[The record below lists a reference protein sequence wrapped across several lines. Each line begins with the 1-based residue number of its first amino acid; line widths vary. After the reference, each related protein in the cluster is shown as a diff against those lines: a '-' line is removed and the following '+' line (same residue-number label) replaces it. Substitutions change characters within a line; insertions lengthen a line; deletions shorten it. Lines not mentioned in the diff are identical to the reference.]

1 MRRVLVVEDSPTQ
14 AAHLRSLLEAGGYA
28 VALAASGREAL
39 QAARREPPAVVVS
52 DIVMPEM
59 DGYALCRRIKA
70 DEALRDTPVLLVTVL
85 GGPHDIIRAL
95 ECGADSVI
103 RKPYDEQYLLSR
115 VAYLCA
121 NRELRRH
128 EKTRMGLEIDV
139 AGERHFVSAERRQ
152 ILDLLI
158 STYEEAVRLNEELSA
173 RQREIERSAQTLHA
187 LYGVA
192 EGLNRATSEGEVVA
206 IALERAL
213 ELPGVRA
220 GWISFLEDDGTF
232 RLLGARGLPPALAAP
247 DAMQGDCRC
256 RRMLVAGD
264 LDRTTNVL
272 ECERLQR
279 AIGDT
284 AGLRHH
290 ASVPLWI
297 GDRTLGVL
305 NLAGP
310 GPGLFADEDLKML
323 FGVGNQVAIALGR
336 AQLLQD
342 LEHEVLRRTAD
353 LAAEAAGRERAEET
367 RRRLTAILEATT
379 DFVAMGHAD
388 GRVEY
393 YNRAAR
399 RMLGIVEREDISTI
413 RIADTHPAWAAR
425 LVLEEAIPAAIR
437 DGIWSGETALLG
449 RDGREIPVLQVII
462 AHRTAE
468 GRIEFLST
476 IARDITER
484 KRAEE
489 ARRQSEKLAAMGE
502 LLAGV
507 AHELNNPLAVLT
519 GQAALL
525 GPAVAGG
532 PLQPRAEKIAR
543 AAERCSRIVRNFLAL
558 ARQYPPEREEV
569 RLDRIVHDAV
579 ELLAYQLRLDAV
591 EVVINLA
598 ADLPLLW
605 ADPHQLQQ
613 LVVNLATNAHHAM
626 RASPSPRRLVFT
638 GRADAD
644 RSRIVFTVAD
654 TGAGIPPEIQGRIF
668 EPFFTTKPPGQGTGL
683 GLSLCRGIV
692 ESHGGT
698 IKVESRPG
706 QGATFVVD
714 LPAPPPPPDA
724 HQARGPAARPHV
736 TGKTLLVV
744 DDDPDVADVIA
755 EMLAADGHRVDRAPN
770 GAVALELLATRTY
783 DAILSDIRMPELDGT
798 ALYREVE
805 RRHPDLARR
814 FIFLTGDT
822 LSAETSAFLE
832 QHRAPSVTKP
842 FSLEEVRPVIDRI
855 TGPG

>member
-28 VALAASGREAL
+28 VVLAASGREAL
-39 QAARREPPAVVVS
+39 QA
-52 DIVMPEM
+52 
-59 DGYALCRRIKA
+59 
-70 DEALRDTPVLLVTVL
+70 ALRDTPVLLVTVL

-206 IALERAL
+206 IALGRAL

-220 GWISFLEDDGTF
+220 GWISLREGGAGF
-232 RLLGARGLPPALAAP
+232 RLLAARGLPPALAAP

-297 GDRTLGVL
+297 GERTLGVL

-323 FGVGNQVAIALGR
+323 YGVGNQVAIALGR
-336 AQLLQD
+336 AQLLQH
-342 LEHEVLRRTAD
+342 LEREVLRRTAD
-353 LAAEAAGRERAEET
+353 LADEAAGRERAEET

-393 YNRAAR
+393 CNRAAR

-413 RIADTHPAWAAR
+413 RIADT
-425 LVLEEAIPAAIR
+425 PAAIR

-489 ARRQSEKLAAMGE
+489 ARRQS
-502 LLAGV
+502 
-507 AHELNNPLAVLT
+507 
-519 GQAALL
+519 
-525 GPAVAGG
+525 
-532 PLQPRAEKIAR
+532 
-543 AAERCSRIVRNFLAL
+543 
-558 ARQYPPEREEV
+558 
-569 RLDRIVHDAV
+569 
-579 ELLAYQLRLDAV
+579 
-591 EVVINLA
+591 
-598 ADLPLLW
+598 
-605 ADPHQLQQ
+605 
-613 LVVNLATNAHHAM
+613 
-626 RASPSPRRLVFT
+626 
-638 GRADAD
+638 
-644 RSRIVFTVAD
+644 
-654 TGAGIPPEIQGRIF
+654 
-668 EPFFTTKPPGQGTGL
+668 
-683 GLSLCRGIV
+683 
-692 ESHGGT
+692 
-698 IKVESRPG
+698 
-706 QGATFVVD
+706 
-714 LPAPPPPPDA
+714 
-724 HQARGPAARPHV
+724 
-736 TGKTLLVV
+736 
-744 DDDPDVADVIA
+744 
-755 EMLAADGHRVDRAPN
+755 
-770 GAVALELLATRTY
+770 
-783 DAILSDIRMPELDGT
+783 
-798 ALYREVE
+798 
-805 RRHPDLARR
+805 
-814 FIFLTGDT
+814 
-822 LSAETSAFLE
+822 
-832 QHRAPSVTKP
+832 
-842 FSLEEVRPVIDRI
+842 
-855 TGPG
+855 